1 MNHPTVNVDTGLERE
16 KEKLGLRWDEY
27 LLYILEVDRG
37 DVNEDALNQLADHLE
52 SGDTELLSVSEAIE
66 MIEDGETEV
75 DGVYGRD

>member
-1 MNHPTVNVDTGLERE
+1 MNHPNVNVGTGLERE
-16 KEKLGLRWDEY
+16 KEQLDIPWDEY
-27 LLYILEVDRG
+27 LLYILEVDRE

-52 SGDTELLSVSEAIE
+52 SGDELLSVSEAME